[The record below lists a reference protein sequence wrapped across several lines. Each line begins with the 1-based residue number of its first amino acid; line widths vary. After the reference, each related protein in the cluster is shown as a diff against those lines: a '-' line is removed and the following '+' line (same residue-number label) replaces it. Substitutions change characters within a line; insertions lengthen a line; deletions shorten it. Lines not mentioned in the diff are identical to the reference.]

1 MTKKEFLGII
11 NDIDDDFVRDYFT
24 GSYQDDNVTVQPI
37 YTRQK
42 TAHGWKSIFPAAA
55 AICVVM
61 AVIIGGI
68 KLANINLNETV
79 PANSGE
85 NPANVDT
92 VINPEVERANK
103 IAGTANDFLTVF
115 LSDAIMGGYGYNGSD
130 QTLSNIVLFVKDG
143 VWSCQ
148 SQMYGYGSND
158 EMSWCGEAKDI
169 TAETSY
175 FKSAEEKL
183 CAEFASVEIENFEGF
198 ENINGVFTFV
208 ISQGAPRTAF
218 IEGSPEEIIIEMDLE
233 MFNPKDYDGNFP
245 EKYKWSGGE
254 AGVAKDKKT
263 GKTVVVGTFPVVKM
277 GDEEIPRQEETAHTY
292 AYKNAKSLY
301 ETVNNFLT
309 SYCPNNGIEINKLD
323 EPQTITMT
331 ISYGRYNATADE
343 DLVSQDDYGK
353 FIIRIINNVED
364 EYDYSSGWFK
374 AYIVNGECKGIVF
387 MANAAEDIEDFL
399 SYPLSY
405 PSYEDFQKGSY
416 HWDRLDDIGYVNG
429 IAMGVYPELPYE
441 EAFETTPQPSA
452 TPDSSD
458 WDTISFT
465 QNMGDY
471 SVNVSYP
478 IHKSDENENRYDV
491 EIKED
496 NVFIADSQGKT
507 VSAMPLN
514 NPYVGGI
521 NPGLSDIDVKFDV
534 LTLDSGNLLAVRFP
548 MHFGDIS
555 SYALTLYY
563 FDSEFI
569 NYIGEMENGGDFF
582 PLIKGDIK
590 TEGNAIFFT
599 ETDVKGNT
607 KEVTYT
613 VDFDKKILTQSND
626 M

>member
-11 NDIDDDFVRDYFT
+11 NDIDDDLVKDYFSN
-24 GSYQDDNVTVQPI
+24 SYHGDNVTVQPI

-42 TAHGWKSIFPAAA
+42 TAHGWKSIFSAAA
-55 AICVVM
+55 AICAAV
-61 AVIIGGI
+61 AVIVGGI
-68 KLANINLNETV
+68 KLANLNLNETV
-79 PANSGE
+79 PANSGD
-85 NPANVDT
+85 NTSNMNT

-103 IAGTANDFLTVF
+103 IAGTANDFLTEF
-115 LSDAIMGGYGYNGSD
+115 LSDAIMQGYGYNGSD
-130 QTLSNIVLFVKDG
+130 QALSYIVLIVKDG
-143 VWSCQ
+143 VWSCK
-148 SQMYGYGSND
+148 SQMYGYSSND
-158 EMSWCGEAKDI
+158 EISWCGEAKDI

-183 CAEFASVEIENFEGF
+183 CAKFASVEIENFEEF
-198 ENINGVFTFV
+198 KNINGVFTFV

-277 GDEEIPRQEETAHTY
+277 SDEEIPHQEETAHTY
-292 AYKNAKSLY
+292 AYKNAAALY

-309 SYCPNNGIEINKLD
+309 NYCPNNGIEINKFD
-323 EPQTITMT
+323 EPQMITMA

-374 AYIVNGECKGIVF
+374 VYIVNGECKGIVF
-387 MANAAEDIEDFL
+387 MSNKVEKNI
-399 SYPLSY
+399 SY

-416 HWDRLDDIGYVNG
+416 HWDSLDDIGYVNG
-429 IAMGVYPELPYE
+429 IAMGVYPELSYE
-441 EAFETTPQPSA
+441 EASETTTQPSA

-458 WDTISFT
+458 WETINFT

-471 SVNVSYP
+471 SINVSLP
-478 IHKSDENENRYDV
+478 FRKVKELENVYEVDINREN
-491 EIKED
+491 I
-496 NVFIADSQGKT
+496 FIADLQGNIT
-507 VSAMPLN
+507 ASMSLDS
-514 NPYVGGI
+514 PYVSGS
-521 NPGLSDIDVKFDV
+521 PYSAVRDTDIKFEV
-534 LTLDSGNLLAVRFP
+534 LTLDSGNLFAVKFP

-555 SYALTLYY
+555 PYALTLYY
-563 FDSEFI
+563 FDGGFI
-569 NYIGEMENGGDFF
+569 NYIGKTEYVYDYF
-582 PLIKGDIK
+582 PLITGDIK
-590 TEGNAIFFT
+590 TEGDAITFT
-599 ETDVKGNT
+599 ETDEEGNT
-607 KEVTYT
+607 KEVTFT
-613 VDFDKKILTQSND
+613 VDFDKKILTQSSD